1 MKVRKCLSSYQKTTS
16 FPIGH
21 MCWYLLLCFFTGL
34 ITVIFWWIIW
44 ASLVRLGCISY
55 EFYWIW
61 IFCITS
67 TLAFYVILTGYS
79 PNCTFEL
86 QTCEVFSL
94 NYFSDFTTCSSGE
107 VCSHKNLV
115 FRLKHILVLFLYFL
129 FCGLAILGRACHQVS
144 SICAKSRDTINI
156 LCLCKI

>member
-1 MKVRKCLSSYQKTTS
+1 M
-16 FPIGH
+16 
-21 MCWYLLLCFFTGL
+21 
-34 ITVIFWWIIW
+34 
-44 ASLVRLGCISY
+44 RLGCISY

-144 SICAKSRDTINI
+144 SICAKSRDISI
-156 LCLCKI
+156 FCAFAKSKIQITNLFCALPIPKKQMAKQGYY